1 MITASESREHT
12 SRGIITGP
20 PLASMPI
27 GALRWCTS
35 RPPSPVECQDPGG
48 LVARCLGRDG
58 LGGWLDELLLLGQ
71 DELVRLGDVEP
82 VFHPLVHDD
91 DLAAAVEEISALDAR
106 GRRERPALRLV
117 ALSGAHGRC
126 PWAPTVLR

>member
-1 MITASESREHT
+1 MVHE
-12 SRGIITGP
+12 
-20 PLASMPI
+20 
-27 GALRWCTS
+27 
-35 RPPSPVECQDPGG
+35 PPSISGGVVSIPGVWWLAAG
-48 LVARCLGRDG
+48 AKRG
-58 LGGWLDELLLLGQ
+58 LGGWLDEPLLLGQ

-126 PWAPTVLR
+126 PWAPTVLRASSTRAATMR